1 MTEANL
7 SHRPGH
13 IPSAVRDKLGRCPTC
28 KNGFS
33 NRKYALQCC
42 MCQQHF
48 HSHCMNDK
56 FERTNEMSATIKTM
70 NGNLICTHCE
80 QLAQTAR
87 AEAAALMDQVEKIKR
102 QLRAQETEAERK
114 LRREK
119 SQGTS
124 SNDTILR
131 EFEELKATHQATKRT
146 LTDKYKELAQ
156 QSDAF
161 KAMAQQTIAE
171 KTSLADTAVAE
182 ANKLRIDVERLAA
195 TNLQLQ
201 QQQIDGDEMEIDNR
215 RS

>member
-1 MTEANL
+1 M
-7 SHRPGH
+7 
-13 IPSAVRDKLGRCPTC
+13 
-28 KNGFS
+28 
-33 NRKYALQCC
+33 QC
-42 MCQQHF
+42 Q
-48 HSHCMNDK
+48 
-56 FERTNEMSATIKTM
+56 
-70 NGNLICTHCE
+70 
-80 QLAQTAR
+80 
-87 AEAAALMDQVEKIKR
+87 
-102 QLRAQETEAERK
+102 
-114 LRREK
+114 

-131 EFEELKATHQATKRT
+131 EFEELKATHQA
-146 LTDKYKELAQ
+146 
-156 QSDAF
+156 DAF

>member
-1 MTEANL
+1 M
-7 SHRPGH
+7 
-13 IPSAVRDKLGRCPTC
+13 
-28 KNGFS
+28 
-33 NRKYALQCC
+33 QC
-42 MCQQHF
+42 Q
-48 HSHCMNDK
+48 
-56 FERTNEMSATIKTM
+56 
-70 NGNLICTHCE
+70 
-80 QLAQTAR
+80 
-87 AEAAALMDQVEKIKR
+87 
-102 QLRAQETEAERK
+102 
-114 LRREK
+114 